1 MRALFGALSLL
12 VVLAIVGI
20 LAVKQLRTVGS
31 SLGAAGLPT
40 ATSGPV
46 AGAAGT
52 TVAPTAS
59 NVREQ
64 SQQLQQRVRNDVTKA
79 LEQGAAIRQ
88 EEPVK

>member
-20 LAVKQLRTVGS
+20 LAVKQLRAVGS
-31 SLGAAGLPT
+31 SLGGAGLPT
-40 ATSGPV
+40 ATSAPV
-46 AGAAGT
+46 AGAVGT
-52 TVAPTAS
+52 AAAPAAS

-79 LEQGAAIRQ
+79 LEQGAAMRQ